1 MAWSRRIWALVRV
14 SVTAIARSTFR
25 TMPFKAVKRTPR
37 STRLVKRAAAISSK
51 RNASSTILTL
61 IQLRKMTTAML
72 GIRINNSVLQAVP
85 MTVAAVFYL
94 ENNAEVPLMRMLS
107 TRGNA

>member
-37 STRLVKRAAAISSK
+37 STRLVKRAAAISLK
-51 RNASSTILTL
+51 RNALLTILTA
-61 IQLRKMTTAML
+61 IRLRKMIAAMRA
-72 GIRINNSVLQAVP
+72 ISSNKSAPQAVP

-94 ENNAEVPLMRMLS
+94 ENNAEVPLMQMLS